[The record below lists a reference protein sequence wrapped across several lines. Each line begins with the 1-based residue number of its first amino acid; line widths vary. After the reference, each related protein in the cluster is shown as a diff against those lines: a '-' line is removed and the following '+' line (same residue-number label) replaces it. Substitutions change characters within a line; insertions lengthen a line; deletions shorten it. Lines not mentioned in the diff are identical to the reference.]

1 MIEGIIALLHP
12 HAEVVVHDIAQDQV
26 VAIWNPFSK
35 RKVGD
40 PSLLGERPAKGFGVV
55 GPYEKVSVDGHRIVS
70 TSIEIA
76 DGAALVCIN
85 LDRSPLDDAIG
96 ALRQFASAVVP
107 QPPVLFERDWREEI
121 QRVVDDWCRQEHA
134 SRARLSR
141 GQRVE
146 IVSLLDDKGLFA
158 TRNAGSIVAAALGV
172 SRATVYNLMKEVRS

>member
-1 MIEGIIALLHP
+1 MIEGIVALLHP
-12 HAEVVVHDIAQDQV
+12 HAEVVVHDIERDQV
-26 VAIWNPFSK
+26 LAIWNPFSK
-35 RKVGD
+35 REVGD
-40 PSLLGERPAKGFGVV
+40 PSLLGELPEWGFSVF
-55 GPYEKVSVDGHRIVS
+55 GPYEKVGVGGHRIVS

-96 ALRQFASAVVP
+96 ALQQFARAVVP

-141 GQRVE
+141 EQRVE
-146 IVSLLDDKGLFA
+146 IIRVLDEKGLFA
-158 TRNAGSIVAAALGV
+158 TRNAGSVVASALGV